1 MAGQDERLF
10 PNDALSLHLLHFA
23 PRVGDK
29 PMPTHQLN
37 RSVGVVGNANE
48 IGKNELPI
56 DNIRLA
62 GCNPIDS
69 SPTSKNVIE
78 GEAVTLRVAT
88 SRANSADVL
97 TVQWKKDGVD
107 ITGTNNSVYTLA
119 SVKPEDAGVYTVTV
133 TVSSTNLS
141 FTSKAATLTV
151 NAKGCGCGSGTG
163 MALVPPLVFKAMAHR
178 KRKKKNPQT

>member
-1 MAGQDERLF
+1 
-10 PNDALSLHLLHFA
+10 
-23 PRVGDK
+23 
-29 PMPTHQLN
+29 
-37 RSVGVVGNANE
+37 
-48 IGKNELPI
+48 
-56 DNIRLA
+56 
-62 GCNPIDS
+62 
-69 SPTSKNVIE
+69 VIE

-151 NAKGCGCGSGTG
+151 NAKEKEGCGCGSGTG